1 MTDAVIGRL
10 EVMRKMRAARTC
22 ALLLLLLIGTPAL
35 AIVQSTGDGMNTI
48 TPPADDP
55 GFDHVGITGNGLS
68 GIYLGNGWYLTA
80 NHVGEQQL
88 TLGGVTYLAVPGSAV
103 QLQYSPGVFSDL
115 LLVRLATE
123 PPLAPLV
130 LSSGA
135 TAVGNNVMMI
145 GYGWDRS
152 GLICWNAAY
161 AEISCGPLA
170 AHRGFK
176 STGPYRIRWGRNLV
190 KTTGMDIDMAPWTTR
205 GFEVQFDQSGVT
217 YEAQG
222 VPGDSGGAVFLKRG
236 SQWELVGVMF
246 AITVY
251 DGQPYYSTAMFGQST
266 FLVDV
271 AWYRAQI
278 EAITAAPQVPAL
290 PGPLFAVAAI
300 ALAAAARGAR
310 RARSR

>member
-1 MTDAVIGRL
+1 MANAVIGRF
-10 EVMRKMRAARTC
+10 EVMRTMKAARAC
-22 ALLLLLLIGTPAL
+22 ALLLLLLLGAPAL

-55 GFDHVGITGNGLS
+55 GFDHVGVTGNGLS
-68 GIYLGNGWYLTA
+68 GIYLGNGWMLTA
-80 NHVGEQQL
+80 NHVGEQSL
-88 TLGGVTYLAVPGSAV
+88 TLGGVTYPAVPGSAV
-103 QLQYSPGVFSDL
+103 QLQYSPGVFSDV
-115 LLVRLATE
+115 LLVRLAPE
-123 PPLAPLV
+123 PPLPPLV
-130 LSSGA
+130 LSSA
-135 TAVGNNVMMI
+135 APAVDDNVMMI
-145 GYGWDRS
+145 GFGWDRS

-161 AEISCGPLA
+161 AEVTCNPLA

-176 STGPYRIRWGRNLV
+176 AAGAYRIRWGRNLV
-190 KTTGMDIDMAPWTTR
+190 KMSNMDVAMAPWNTR

-246 AITVY
+246 AITVH
-251 DGQPYYSTAMFGQST
+251 DGQPYYTTAMFGQST

-290 PGPLFAVAAI
+290 PGPLFALAAV
-300 ALAAAARGAR
+300 ALAAAARVAL